1 MARIYNELRSMAIS
15 YEFRPGERLNEVI
28 LAKQLGVSRTPL
40 REALNRLTAEG
51 FLTFAVNLGFFR
63 KPLEVKEIFDLFE
76 FRLEIEVTAVRLA
89 LERATEDQLA
99 EIESFL
105 ERSMRDIPERTSLE
119 LVGLDEEFHEK
130 LTLLSGNSE
139 MLHCLKNI
147 NGRIRYVRW
156 VDMEGRR
163 SETQAQHMEIV
174 QKLLARDDDG
184 AVRLMKDHIAHRMD
198 QIIEKVERCYGRIYI
213 SKQYS
218 GQRES
223 PVPRV
228 GELNSRITP
237 VPPGSGI

>member
-15 YEFRPGERLNEVI
+15 FEFRPGERLNEVI

-76 FRLEIEVTAVRLA
+76 FRLQIEVAAVRLA
-89 LERATEDQLA
+89 LERATDDQLA

-105 ERSMRDIPERTSLE
+105 ECSMRDIPERTSRE

-130 LTLLSGNSE
+130 LTLLTGNRE

-163 SETQAQHMEIV
+163 SETQAQHMGII
-174 QKLLARDDDG
+174 QKLRARDVDA

-213 SKQYS
+213 PKQYS
-218 GQRES
+218 GQR
-223 PVPRV
+223 
-228 GELNSRITP
+228 
-237 VPPGSGI
+237 

>member
-1 MARIYNELRSMAIS
+1 MAIS

-76 FRLEIEVTAVRLA
+76 FRLEIEVAAVRLA

-99 EIESFL
+99 GIESFL
-105 ERSMRDIPERTSLE
+105 ERSMRDIPERTSRE

-130 LTLLSGNSE
+130 LTLLSGNRE

-174 QKLLARDDDG
+174 QKLRARDVDG

-213 SKQYS
+213 SKQYG

-223 PVPRV
+223 PAP
-228 GELNSRITP
+228 ELAN
-237 VPPGSGI
+237 